1 MLCVYYMGGIILKDK
16 SDYLAR
22 LMAREVGSLTFSFVL
37 F

>member
-1 MLCVYYMGGIILKDK
+1 MCIIWGKIILKDK